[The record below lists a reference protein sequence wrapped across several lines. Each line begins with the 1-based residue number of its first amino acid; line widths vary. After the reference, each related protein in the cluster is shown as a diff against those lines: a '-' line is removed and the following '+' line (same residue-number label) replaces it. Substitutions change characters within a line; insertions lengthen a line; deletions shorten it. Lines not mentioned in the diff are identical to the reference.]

1 MDRGQIVPV
10 DYPFLS
16 GHCTYCYAGVP
27 CDDAH
32 AERSL
37 GRSWR
42 LHCDACRE
50 AGANHRDDLATK
62 VIRAVAEQVGRN

>member
-10 DYPFLS
+10 DYPFRS
-16 GHCTYCYAGVP
+16 GHCFYCYIEVP

-37 GRSWR
+37 GPSWR
-42 LHCDACRE
+42 LRCDACRQ

-62 VIRAVAEQVGRN
+62 LIRAVAEQVGRN